1 MNVEVL
7 SSPRPAAEQ
16 STSSRVS
23 DESTVLEILEE
34 SPSTP
39 VGMSAKSY
47 SASDPQAVIS
57 ATAENKIIEIFVG
70 VD

>member
-1 MNVEVL
+1 
-7 SSPRPAAEQ
+7 
-16 STSSRVS
+16 
-23 DESTVLEILEE
+23 VLEILEE

-47 SASDPQAVIS
+47 PASDPQAAIS
-57 ATAENKIIEIFVG
+57 VTAENKIIEIFVG